1 VATLV
6 FEMDFPVTIA
16 IAFAMAVS
24 VEPRSSISLASRVFG
39 VSLAVASV
47 ISFKLFCKCIS
58 MDA

>member
-1 VATLV
+1 
-6 FEMDFPVTIA
+6 MDFPVTIA

-58 MDA
+58 VDA